1 MPDEGDRHWRRELTL
16 SAHSIL
22 RPRAA
27 CSPIPRGLSGTQ
39 IERLPRCSGGDASE
53 ERNGMHSH
61 RRERLPRQA
70 LRRENLMN
78 RPWPQITRESTR
90 FSDTDFF
97 ALDITT
103 LVCCVAIPKVSA
115 KATSMDI
122 GSGIGRPFK
131 EETCRQD
138 CGCDMLDVLRGHTTG
153 EETLSPS
160 PDDGDDAVDLPTRL
174 FRRQTE
180 PPRLGRQVVDAGPTA
195 SGQGPWHLG
204 PASRGL

>member
-1 MPDEGDRHWRRELTL
+1 
-16 SAHSIL
+16 
-22 RPRAA
+22 
-27 CSPIPRGLSGTQ
+27 
-39 IERLPRCSGGDASE
+39 
-53 ERNGMHSH
+53 
-61 RRERLPRQA
+61 
-70 LRRENLMN
+70 MN

-153 EETLSPS
+153 EETCQFTSGS
-160 PDDGDDAVDLPTRL
+160 DISRL
-174 FRRQTE
+174 AKGGCDVAFIFADVR
-180 PPRLGRQVVDAGPTA
+180 
-195 SGQGPWHLG
+195 
-204 PASRGL
+204 